1 MEAFTPRSFF
11 YQRLIRG
18 HYLEMQRTL
27 LRIAFT
33 LYTIN
38 HLANAVLAL
47 QSTYYRF
54 KKRRQNKNIEEN
66 ENEYQT
72 HPNNIINRNGRKYI
86 PSEYHS
92 YYNLDDPDDKTRYVF
107 KDKRPVLPNRKYKSK
122 K

>member
-1 MEAFTPRSFF
+1 
-11 YQRLIRG
+11 
-18 HYLEMQRTL
+18 MQRTL

-54 KKRRQNKNIEEN
+54 KKRRENKNFEED
-66 ENEYQT
+66 ENEYQSYSG
-72 HPNNIINRNGRKYI
+72 NVVSRNGRKYV
-86 PSEYHS
+86 PSEYRS
-92 YYNLDDPDDKTRYVF
+92 YHNLDDPDDKTRYVF
-107 KDKRPVLPNRKYKSK
+107 KDKKPILSNYKNKSK